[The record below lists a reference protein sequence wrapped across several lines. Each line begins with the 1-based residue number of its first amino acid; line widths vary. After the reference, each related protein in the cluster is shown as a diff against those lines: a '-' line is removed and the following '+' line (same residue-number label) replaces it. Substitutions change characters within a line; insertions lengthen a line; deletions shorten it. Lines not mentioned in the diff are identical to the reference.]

1 MKKTFMLIVSFFLI
15 TAPVSAMQIEADPRI
30 IISFMD
36 NSLPPELDIL
46 RVTTDVSEDNH
57 LIFQVQTKG
66 ERVSGKNSDYILLNI
81 LHEKTY
87 ELIILLN
94 KETKE

>member
-1 MKKTFMLIVSFFLI
+1 MNKTLMLIASFFLI
-15 TAPVSAMQIEADPRI
+15 SSPVSAMQIVADPRI

-57 LIFQVQTKG
+57 LIFQVQTRG
-66 ERVSGKNSDYILLNI
+66 ERINGK
-81 LHEKTY
+81 TT
-87 ELIILLN
+87 II
-94 KETKE
+94 